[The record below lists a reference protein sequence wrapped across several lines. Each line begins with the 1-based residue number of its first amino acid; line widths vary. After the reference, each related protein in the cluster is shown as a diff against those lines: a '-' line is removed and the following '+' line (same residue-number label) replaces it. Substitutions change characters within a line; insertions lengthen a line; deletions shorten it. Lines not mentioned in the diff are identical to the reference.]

1 MSAIPHQ
8 PGGEGSGL
16 RPASRADVA
25 GLPVD
30 VAPRLLGGILEVTVD
45 GETVAVRLTEVE
57 AYHGR
62 GTGSV
67 PDPGSHARMGPTARN
82 ATMWG
87 EPGHLYVYL
96 SHGIHSCVNVVC
108 GPEGTAGGILLRAG
122 EIVSGRDAAAR
133 RRTATRVPVSAAA
146 VASPSVPAGV
156 ASGPSVPAGVASG
169 PSVPAG
175 AASGP
180 LVPAGAASGPPV
192 PAGVASSPRALPD
205 RDLARGPGRL
215 GQAVGLRHPVHDG
228 IDAITSEP
236 RAGAVARLLL
246 PDEPLPETVAG
257 PRVGVAGVAGTAVFP
272 WRFWID
278 GDPTVSAFRWGRG
291 AREADTRNT

>member
-1 MSAIPHQ
+1 MSVTPENSA
-8 PGGEGSGL
+8 GARSGL

-30 VAPRLLGGILEVTVD
+30 VAPRLLGGVLEVTVA

-62 GTGSV
+62 GTGPV
-67 PDPGSHARMGPTARN
+67 PDPGSHARMGPTVRN

-122 EIVSGRDAAAR
+122 EIVSGRDAATR
-133 RRTATRVPVSAAA
+133 RRTAAR
-146 VASPSVPAGV
+146 PSVAADA
-156 ASGPSVPAGVASG
+156 ASRPSVAAD
-169 PSVPAG
+169 
-175 AASGP
+175 AASGT
-180 LVPAGAASGPPV
+180 LT
-192 PAGVASSPRALPD
+192 LPH

-246 PDEPLPETVAG
+246 REEILPETVSG

-278 GDPTVSAFRWGRG
+278 GDPTVSPFRWGRG
-291 AREADTRNT
+291 AREAAIPAT